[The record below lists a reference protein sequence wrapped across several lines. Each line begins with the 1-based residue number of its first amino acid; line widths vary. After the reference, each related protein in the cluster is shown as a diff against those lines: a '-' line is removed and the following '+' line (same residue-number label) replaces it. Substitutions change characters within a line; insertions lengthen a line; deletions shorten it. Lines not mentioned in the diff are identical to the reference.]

1 MTTTLLLFNI
11 LSGLLA
17 QWLAQ
22 GTHNPLVTGS
32 NPVGPTKD
40 IYTHTKKRK
49 DQHMAVTINYSF
61 PENQLRALYLDE
73 HKKIL
78 DLLILM
84 R

>member
-1 MTTTLLLFNI
+1 MTTTLLLFFNI

-40 IYTHTKKRK
+40 IYTHTKKERISIW
-49 DQHMAVTINYSF
+49 QF
-61 PENQLRALYLDE
+61 DE
-73 HKKIL
+73 IELEK
-78 DLLILM
+78 
-84 R
+84 